1 MVLCI
6 TSKLTLAEGTR
17 LRVDHRAVR
26 FLPTPIPLRVN
37 DYYTNPW

>member
-26 FLPTPIPLRVN
+26 FLATSVLLRVD
-37 DYYTNPW
+37 DYHTNLR